1 MNTEKNSCEEDPTY
15 SYQNCVIQKLISGN
29 HCKPYWLENIDH
41 DRICSNV
48 SEMVGYFAT
57 LQKLKT
63 TDEDTVFE
71 TYKCKKPCTYMEYKV
86 YQYMIKTAYILNL

>member
-29 HCKPYWLENIDH
+29 NCKPYWLENIDH

-86 YQYMIKTAYILNL
+86 CQFKTQYKQI